1 MMFSVVCTTALQVGH
16 RCAPAPISMAVS
28 RSAAVL
34 MASKYTDA
42 SGQEIKAAL
51 SAYMHYCQERRAPL
65 TASLKASMG
74 TSFANTMV
82 LLATHHPPP
91 TTLSRRPP
99 TPLRRAALI
108 TQVMKELGAEW
119 KRLDAATKARYEDV
133 ATADKARFDV
143 AFASNPEN
151 ANLKPTKKKKSS
163 SGKPK
168 ALSAYMHFCAERR
181 PGLTAALKAKLGAE
195 FQNKLV
201 MVNLGTERRELSD
214 AGKAKFVQMAEA
226 QKAEL
231 AAQM

>member
-74 TSFANTMV
+74 TSFANTM
-82 LLATHHPPP
+82 
-91 TTLSRRPP
+91 
-99 TPLRRAALI
+99 
-108 TQVMKELGAEW
+108 VMKELGAEW

-201 MVNLGTERRELSD
+201 MVNLGTEWRELSD